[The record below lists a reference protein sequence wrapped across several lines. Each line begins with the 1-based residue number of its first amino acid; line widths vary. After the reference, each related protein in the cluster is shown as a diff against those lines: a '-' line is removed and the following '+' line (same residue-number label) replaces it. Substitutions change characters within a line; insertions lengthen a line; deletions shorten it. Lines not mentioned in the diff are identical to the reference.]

1 MLNGAVKD
9 PNTKALAL
17 KLQKQRVKG
26 QTSLAIED
34 MLVAAKKGLTTKLT
48 AESLE
53 LLLLNK
59 WLKEK
64 RKPTTDIN
72 WALAGDSGEIL
83 EKYTRYF
90 KKKWSNEAAR

>member
-1 MLNGAVKD
+1 
-9 PNTKALAL
+9 
-17 KLQKQRVKG
+17 

-34 MLVAAKKGLTTKLT
+34 MLVAAKKDLTTKLT